1 MKKLYIVMFVLLF
14 VLCSITVYAE
24 EPKDTA
30 PAAKEEAAASI
41 PPEGTAGPDNA
52 TTTLILSGFNRYVFR
67 GYEIGSNSVVLQPS
81 IAVAYKG
88 FSVKMWGNLD
98 TNETATQSFV
108 PNNPGNKSYNETDIT
123 LSYTRTWGIFSL
135 TGGYTY
141 YGVQYAKQT
150 QELFVAGAFD
160 VITKPVLSIYRDIDG
175 YPGTYFNLALS
186 HSIPIPG
193 AKEGT
198 TIDLGA
204 SFGYMAGS
212 SDYWSTYETYSNA
225 ANRIIGGGYTGSKY
239 SAFHDGMLMTGVT
252 IPITKSMSAQP
263 VVMYTFP
270 LSSQADRRVN
280 GVSYNPNGAIDPTV
294 TYGLN
299 LTYNF

>member
-1 MKKLYIVMFVLLF
+1 MKKHYIVLLVLF
-14 VLCSITVYAE
+14 VLCSIPVYADE
-24 EPKDTA
+24 AKDV
-30 PAAKEEAAASI
+30 PAAKEEATASI

-52 TTTLILSGFNRYVFR
+52 TTTLVLSGFNRYVFR
-67 GYEIGSNSVVLQPS
+67 GYEISSHSLVLQPS

-88 FSVKMWGNLD
+88 FSAKFWGNLD

-123 LSYTRTWGIFSL
+123 LSYTRSWGIFSL
-135 TGGYTY
+135 TGGYVY

-175 YPGTYFNLALS
+175 YPGTYFNLAFS
-186 HSIPIPG
+186 HSIPIP
-193 AKEGT
+193 KVEGMT
-198 TIDLGA
+198 VDLGA

-212 SDYWSTYETYSNA
+212 SNYWRTYEISPSVEGG
-225 ANRIIGGGYTGSKY
+225 IGDYTGSKY
-239 SAFHDGMLMTGVT
+239 SAFHDGMLMTGLT

-270 LSSQADRRVN
+270 LSSQAGRGVD
-280 GVSYNPNGAIDPTV
+280 GVSYNPNGAIDSTV